1 MSVDDDNMVAVW
13 DMQNLGEAAMVR
25 VDIPMDEEKV
35 EGSVVTALYSP

>member
-1 MSVDDDNMVAVW
+1 MSVDDENMVSVW

-35 EGSVVTALYSP
+35 EGSVVTELYAP